1 MERTSMD
8 TLLWPWQ
15 QSPDMRRWWRQGNL
29 ASQLILLDL
38 TWVWGH
44 EWGLSLQR
52 RGWTRTSRW
61 GLSLIEDALIWVGL
75 KITVGPLKCVIFLL
89 VWQVFQHIFR
99 SFILRRSTSLR
110 LRLCS
115 FHPFYSSHI
124 SPEGECKHP
133 IPVAFGMSWSTK
145 LGPLEVLGKILWQ
158 PLARNLRGQ
167 RHPWQQVPYLNP
179 IPNSGVWCSYVFM
192 ACLYDSEVKME
203 TTQGSQKVKTYQLH
217 PNGGQRLWLVRS
229 PKCVESL
236 PLNTTWEVVCP
247 RNPRE
252 KESCGCCYW
261 HLHTFAY
268 ICPVWLETAAECL
281 GNVTGFLPIN
291 FDKLKCEWLT
301 VFRHTLGGISSSKDF
316 PRGAWHLDHLALDV
330 PNFGEAIQHSDMGI
344 LGGWDE
350 QRTFA
355 TFPK

>member
-1 MERTSMD
+1 M
-8 TLLWPWQ
+8 
-15 QSPDMRRWWRQGNL
+15 
-29 ASQLILLDL
+29 
-38 TWVWGH
+38 
-44 EWGLSLQR
+44 
-52 RGWTRTSRW
+52 
-61 GLSLIEDALIWVGL
+61 
-75 KITVGPLKCVIFLL
+75 IFSL

-99 SFILRRSTSLR
+99 SFILRHSIWLG

-115 FHPFYSSHI
+115 FHPFTL
-124 SPEGECKHP
+124 P
-133 IPVAFGMSWSTK
+133 IYHLNMNVNIPSLSR
-145 LGPLEVLGKILWQ
+145 
-158 PLARNLRGQ
+158 LACLDLPNWVHLKCWDSLASMCRNLRGQ

-217 PNGGQRLWLVRS
+217 PNGGKRLWLVRS

-252 KESCGCCYW
+252 KESCGCCYYN
-261 HLHTFAY
+261 LHTFAY

-301 VFRHTLGGISSSKDF
+301 MFRHTLGGISGSKDF

-330 PNFGEAIQHSDMGI
+330 PNSGEAIQHSDMGI

-350 QRTFA
+350 HRTFA
-355 TFPK
+355 TFQSRERMIRRRMAMSKVIVHLMIDNLSKVGTQSIHQHLSEARRNFCF